1 MKGKLKKCT
10 ALSLAAVMTAAAFT
24 GCAKPSI
31 SAEDPETED
40 TPLISASAVSFSN
53 KGSYKTTV
61 TSDSIDLSEI
71 GAEDVT
77 IRYNVI
83 DKNGYKKA
91 VEKAE
96 KDAKEKAIGK
106 AFEKLLSQDSDES
119 KKDEKE
125 ENEESSDGE
134 ETEAIELDVQ
144 PEKVNVDTAKFIEV
158 KKAKVTGVKANGDK
172 LELSFQDSDAAENL
186 TGYYDIEL
194 KGGDF
199 DNASSQVEVE
209 FKDYKL
215 TPNIKYVASNDKD
228 IRLTLQL
235 NEGSFAD
242 KVEKDDIT
250 LSGSFGK
257 MEIKSISSAGK
268 NLTMQLSGAPEIPE
282 GMSAYVDG
290 IVDVSPYAIKDAG
303 TGVRVCIPIELAN
316 SYLIPSTLKMN
327 GDKVNVSAE
336 LVGVSNDLGK
346 LKPNDFKFEKD
357 VTVTDV
363 KKDSDKQVTLTMT
376 VNGAKDV
383 NSAADVLD
391 GQKLKIAD
399 GYEINVAMCEA
410 NFYPVF
416 DYVEKSGSDFK
427 FTVNAYVDGGTVSDS
442 IKPSQIVLGGDF
454 AKGKVESV
462 EKDSDTTAKLTFTV
476 PANGQTVETLNMDGE
491 ITMKAGALTSQWEKP
506 TSSDSTYLRNYSQE
520 SMGRTG
526 TPFEGA
532 SLEFYQKM
540 NRWVYSFLNFAKN
553 YTNTK
558 DISAKNFITKFM
570 IETNNELERLQ
581 QCMYVTARTAYIA
594 SIAGFAMSSVM
605 LGMVSLQFCADMG
618 LFGKDKQLVD
628 AIKETDKR
636 VTMLKDA
643 VTQEYAKLEGLMANN
658 LQDCVTEFNVY
669 LNQLDQNTEKFSQ
682 YCKKEYLE
690 DLDVEVPDDF
700 KWEDLLDRKA
710 NDKKEVPVNMSIA
723 LENSGKD
730 EEPGFEF
737 YKQDFDE
744 LDETFINVCNMLLEK
759 SKVDPI
765 TALDQSYKYADNFD
779 TSSYFAR
786 VAFRAR
792 IQNSLYEALSRI
804 RLYKLASY
812 DFQKNDDGSLKTI
825 TNDDGTVDYILN
837 SEPPMVEEQLY
848 EQVLVRLSENLELY
862 KYEKADVSE
871 WNNPLFSNEK
881 EYMRISDKKTETYT
895 YPADSAYAEAWAEHE
910 GKKVPEEV
918 TVTYSVDNDVV
929 PYCYTLNTYI
939 RKIDDEYADSSNASI
954 ANEMFKEQA
963 GEFTEDD
970 ISMFYAKIHGGKTLL
985 QELMGAGVYIDKSV
999 AENTSDGS
1007 NGLALGW
1014 RTVKE
1019 NYAVLPA
1026 GYSYDTRSKVY
1037 YWDSKKFD
1045 RTTRDDGKVDKKN
1058 DKKNECRFDA
1068 IVWNENHNSIDNRP
1082 GVIYT

>member
-1 MKGKLKKCT
+1 
-10 ALSLAAVMTAAAFT
+10 MTAAAFT

-31 SAEDPETED
+31 SVEDSETED

-158 KKAKVTGVKANGDK
+158 KEAKVTGVKANGDK

-215 TPNIKYVASNDKD
+215 TPNIKYVVSNDKD

-257 MEIKSISSAGK
+257 MKIKSISSSGK
-268 NLTMQLSGAPEIPE
+268 NLTMQLSGTPEIPE

-290 IVDVSPYAIKDAG
+290 IVDVSPYAIKNAG

-327 GDKVNVSAE
+327 GDKVSVSAE

-346 LKPNDFKFEKD
+346 LKPEDFKFEKD

-383 NSAADVLD
+383 NSAAAVLD

-399 GYEINVAMCEA
+399 GDEINVAMCEA

-416 DYVEKSGSDFK
+416 DYVEKSGSNLK

-491 ITMKAGALTSQWEKP
+491 ITMKAGALISQWGKP

-520 SMGRTG
+520 SMGRYVI
-526 TPFEGA
+526 TPEIFENLVDNWARTIVLHAQLPIFTQSHADTAVANLQSIVSDFVRDTAGGFTELRDYNA
-532 SLEFYQKM
+532 VLQRSLY
-540 NRWVYSFLNFAKN
+540 V
-553 YTNTK
+553 
-558 DISAKNFITKFM
+558 SAK
-570 IETNNELERLQ
+570 
-581 QCMYVTARTAYIA
+581 TAYIA
-594 SIAGFAMSSVM
+594 SIAGFTMSSVM
-605 LGMVSLQFCADMG
+605 LGLMSLQFCADMG
-618 LFGKDKQLVD
+618 LFGEDKQLVD
-628 AIKETDKR
+628 ALKETDKR
-636 VTMLKDA
+636 VTILKDA
-643 VTQEYAKLEGLMANN
+643 VTQEYARLEGLMSNN
-658 LQDCVTEFNVY
+658 LRDCVTVFNVY
-669 LNQLDQNTEKFSQ
+669 LDQLDQNTEKFSQ

-690 DLDVEVPDDF
+690 DLGVEVPADF
-700 KWEDLLDRKA
+700 KFRDLLDGKA
-710 NDKKEVPVNMSIA
+710 NYKREIPVNISIA
-723 LENSGKD
+723 LENAGKD

-744 LDETFINVCNMLLEK
+744 LDKTFINVCNMLLEK

-970 ISMFYAKIHGGKTLL
+970 ILKFYSKIREGKTLL

-1037 YWDSKKFD
+1037 YWDSKEFD
-1045 RTTRDDGKVDKKN
+1045 NTTRDDGNVDKKN